1 VHVLVFARVLSRVNQ
16 ISREGRHRRS
26 DEGGQSAPAFGRD
39 GHAAGRRHPRHGRR
53 RAASPLAGY
62 DRALREDRTCRLG
75 RRPWG
80 TWRQRRAL
88 TTCAALHSQGWPSA
102 AALAAIAASV
112 GPAKT
117 TANARARRAPTSDR
131 PAGAAEC
138 AEQTDPHRR
147 RRRAAAADRRRQ
159 FPFFLQF
166 RFGANDGAR
175 AFGANDHEAAGA
187 ARDSA
192 RAVSVLPSII
202 LANLGME
209 TFDLALA
216 VDRGKGDRQHA
227 ADADAGGSQK

>member
-1 VHVLVFARVLSRVNQ
+1 MVGAVL
-16 ISREGRHRRS
+16 RHR
-26 DEGGQSAPAFGRD
+26 
-39 GHAAGRRHPRHGRR
+39 
-53 RAASPLAGY
+53 SP
-62 DRALREDRTCRLG
+62 DMNRALRKDRTCRLG

-112 GPAKT
+112 GASEDHGQ
-117 TANARARRAPTSDR
+117 RAREARSDN
-131 PAGAAEC
+131 
-138 AEQTDPHRR
+138 QTDPPPRCGCR
-147 RRRAAAADRRRQ
+147 
-159 FPFFLQF
+159 PTSPISFLQF